1 MQFYGVNLMHNI
13 FWTGL
18 AIVVVAFIL
27 GFVLPV
33 GVQLLALAHTVGVV
47 LVIVGIVLTIM
58 RKRR

>member
-1 MQFYGVNLMHNI
+1 MHNL

-18 AIVVVAFIL
+18 VIVVVAFIL

-33 GVQLLALAHTVGVV
+33 GGTLIAIAHTVGIV
-47 LVIVGIVLTIM
+47 LVIVGIVLTIL